1 MVKIAVLLTGRLHP
15 KKFDKDNINKNI
27 NTIKLIGD
35 DITIFCS
42 LNKSIEISEY
52 THKFREDFN
61 ITDEQIN
68 IEDTQEPSELYKYPK
83 APASNYHRVY
93 SMFYHNKRAFEL
105 LEKYK
110 TKYNIEFS
118 VIIKFRGDLK
128 SNSVISLNNI
138 LDNSSVY
145 IPNGFDYGGI
155 NDQIAYGNFDIM
167 KNYCEL
173 GNGNVEKLH
182 LEKNIRYHPET
193 LLFHHLKSYN
203 ISITRPNFSYN
214 LDGSRR

>member
-155 NDQIAYGNFDIM
+155 NDQIAFGNFEAM
-167 KNYCEL
+167 KVYCNCVDEIINYC
-173 GNGNVEKLH
+173 
-182 LEKNIRYHPET
+182 KNRIKFHPET
-193 LLFHHLKSYN
+193 LLKHHLDKNNIKINRFNYSYN
-203 ISITRPNFSYN
+203 IIK
-214 LDGSRR
+214 